1 MDKSTK
7 YEFVRQKLD
16 LLGYE
21 NEILPVSALSIV
33 CNILDDLIQT
43 TEALKNSK
51 NQLTSLLEE
60 KKAWDLGN
68 EVYKCDNSKLLSEVN
83 RLKVELLNKEKK
95 VQIENAGENF
105 LWDNQSQKSNL
116 NIANHFRFKTTN
128 SQLRGGTT

>member
-1 MDKSTK
+1 MEKSTK
-7 YEFVRQKLD
+7 YEFIRQKLD

-51 NQLTSLLEE
+51 NQLTSLFEE

-83 RLKVELLNKEKK
+83 RLKVELINKEKK
-95 VQIENAGENF
+95 VQIENAGE
-105 LWDNQSQKSNL
+105 
-116 NIANHFRFKTTN
+116 HFCHFC
-128 SQLRGGTT
+128 

>member
-1 MDKSTK
+1 MSYSCNMEKSSK

-21 NEILPVSALSIV
+21 SEVLPVSALSIV
-33 CNILDDLIQT
+33 STILDDLITT

-51 NQLTSLLEE
+51 DHLSILLEE
-60 KKAWDLGN
+60 KNAWDLGN

-95 VQIENAGENF
+95 VQIENAGETKLYSF
-105 LWDNQSQKSNL
+105 
-116 NIANHFRFKTTN
+116 
-128 SQLRGGTT
+128 